1 MKVLVCKLVYGNR
14 SHDILTANE
23 IKAGYNA
30 YYCTIDTEGI
40 SNALNDGIE
49 FMMADDYDAIAFL
62 SNDIEEPQDWLAK
75 KVEAL
80 KTYPNAGIVAS
91 SLDNVRTEIKNELI
105 ISNWLISRQ
114 TIEKIGYF
122 NESMFPYGPI
132 DLDYC
137 ERCYAA
143 GIKTYYV
150 LDCLALHIG
159 SHASGD
165 EYGWNKEQLIAE
177 GWSKM
182 FKQGQEYYKNRL

>member
-1 MKVLVCKLVYGNR
+1 MKVLVCKLIYGNR

-23 IKAGYNA
+23 IKSGYDA

-49 FMMADDYDAIAFL
+49 FMLADDYDAIAFL

-75 KVEAL
+75 KIEAL
-80 KTYPNAGIVAS
+80 KTYPDAGIVAS
-91 SLDNVRTEIKNELI
+91 SLDHVRTEITNEVI
-105 ISNWLISRQ
+105 ISNWLISRE

-137 ERCYAA
+137 ERAFAA
-143 GIKTYYV
+143 GFATYYV
-150 LDCLALHIG
+150 IDCLAVHVNVNQTR
-159 SHASGD
+159 D
-165 EYGWNKEQLIAE
+165 EYGWNKDVLIAE

-182 FKQGQEYYKNRL
+182 FKQGEEYYKNRL

>member
-1 MKVLVCKLVYGNR
+1 
-14 SHDILTANE
+14 
-23 IKAGYNA
+23 
-30 YYCTIDTEGI
+30 
-40 SNALNDGIE
+40 
-49 FMMADDYDAIAFL
+49 
-62 SNDIEEPQDWLAK
+62 
-75 KVEAL
+75 
-80 KTYPNAGIVAS
+80 
-91 SLDNVRTEIKNELI
+91 
-105 ISNWLISRQ
+105 
-114 TIEKIGYF
+114 
-122 NESMFPYGPI
+122 MFPYGPI